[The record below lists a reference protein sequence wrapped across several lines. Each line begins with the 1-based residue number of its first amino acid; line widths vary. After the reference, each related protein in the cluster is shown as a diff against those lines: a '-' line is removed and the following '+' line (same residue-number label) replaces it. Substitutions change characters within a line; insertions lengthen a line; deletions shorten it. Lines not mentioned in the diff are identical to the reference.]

1 MSAIPSAQSCPQV
14 RQVPVAIYTRVST
27 IDQVGGRF
35 DSCESQEELARQH
48 IARNAPNGYYLSG
61 VFPDPAYSGG
71 SMKRPGMQALMRH
84 IEAGCAQ
91 VVLIYKFER
100 VLRST
105 DEWTSFRAFLK
116 KHNCRLESPVEDL
129 SEKTAMGRFNN
140 NMRANLAEY
149 HRLDTAEK
157 VRVKMRLQAE
167 RGIWNCGQV
176 PFGYDYDLKSKVL
189 TPHPIEAPTVRRI
202 YEDAARLVSLTA
214 LANTLN
220 ADGLRTRTRLFQ
232 RRDGRRETVG
242 GKLFRSDKLR
252 KIIRSPIYLGRVH
265 LHGEEFP
272 GHHEAIVTQ
281 ALWDKANAAVA
292 KPLPAR
298 CTLQNRDKHFHLLKG
313 LLFCGHCG
321 RAMIPNASGKLDAEG
336 RPHRYYTCGRAHKD
350 GMIANCPLRHV
361 AAKLLESAIVQ
372 FLGATARHPE
382 IVRRAVAIT
391 RARTKNDQATV
402 RQQAAGFESSLRE
415 VNRKLANCVD
425 SLAAGGAECLGDE
438 LRERVAALKDQ
449 KHSLLVQQEQAS
461 QQLRSFEQ
469 GEFDAGRVVRALTH
483 FEDLLPKL
491 QPQEQRDLVW
501 LCLERIE
508 LRADQNNEASVEG
521 RPLELRLKLHAARL
535 VEGME
540 ERVVVEQARR
550 TNQPLAK
557 PVVVFETAL
566 SLSSAR
572 VTIHAP
578 FRAEI
583 GALRPK
589 SAAKKPIIAPHPLRL
604 ATMWAKKLAA
614 DTTLSH
620 AALAR
625 RLRISEPTI
634 CRHLQLL
641 RLAAEIRGQWLGL
654 TEVSALR
661 RCSLNKMVSIARL
674 EPEAQR
680 REWLKLPVLPAV
692 TSAQAHAL
700 RA

>member
-1 MSAIPSAQSCPQV
+1 MSAIPSTHISPEV

-48 IARNAPNGYYLSG
+48 IARNAPSGYYLSG

-189 TPHPIEAPTVRRI
+189 SPHPVEAPIVRRI
-202 YEDAARLVSLTA
+202 FDEAARLVPLTV
-214 LANTLN
+214 LANALN
-220 ADGLRTRTRLFQ
+220 SEGLRTRTRLFQ

-252 KIIRSPIYLGRVH
+252 QIVRSPIYLGRVH
-265 LHGEEFP
+265 LHGEDFP
-272 GHHEAIVTQ
+272 GHHQAIVTQ
-281 ALWDKANAAVA
+281 TLWDKANAAVA

-298 CTLQNRDKHFHLLKG
+298 CTLQTRDKHFHLLKG
-313 LLFCGHCG
+313 LLVCGHCG
-321 RAMIPNASGKLDAEG
+321 RAMIPNASGKLDADG
-336 RPHRYYTCGRAHKD
+336 RPFRYYTCGRAHKD
-350 GMIANCPLRHV
+350 GPRANCPLRHV
-361 AAKLLESAIVQ
+361 AAKLLESAIVH
-372 FLGATARHPE
+372 FLGATARHPD

-391 RARTKNDQATV
+391 RARTKDDQTAF
-402 RQQAAGFESSLRE
+402 RQQAAGLESSLSE

-425 SLAAGGAECLGDE
+425 SLAAGGAECLGEE

-449 KHSLLVQQEQAS
+449 KHSLLVQHEQAL
-461 QQLRSFEQ
+461 QQLHSFER
-469 GEFDAGRVVRALTH
+469 GEIDAVRVVRALAH

-508 LRADQNNEASVEG
+508 LRLDQKSESAAEG
-521 RPLELRLKLHAARL
+521 RPLELRIKLHAARL

-540 ERVVVEQARR
+540 ERVVIDRARR

-566 SLSSAR
+566 SLSTAR

-578 FRAEI
+578 FRAEV
-583 GALRPK
+583 GALRPRSAQGK
-589 SAAKKPIIAPHPLRL
+589 SVIAPHPLRL
-604 ATMWAKKLAA
+604 ALAWAKKLATVA
-614 DTTLSH
+614 APNH

-625 RLRISEPTI
+625 RLGISEPTI

-641 RLAAEIRGQWLGL
+641 RLVPEIREQWLGL
-654 TEVSALR
+654 TDASQLHL
-661 RCSLNKMVSIARL
+661 CSLNKMVALTRL

-680 REWLKLPVLPAV
+680 REWVKISTPNQSV
-692 TSAQAHAL
+692 
-700 RA
+700 